1 MKAFLIPANSSD
13 PLEEIDF
20 DHDNNWRYVV
30 TRYDPGLPSLV
41 TEVALLTTENAP
53 RDYLTRNSRA
63 SGYLGS
69 SENLR

>member
-53 RDYLTRNSRA
+53 RDYLTRNSPA
-63 SGYLGS
+63 SEYLGS